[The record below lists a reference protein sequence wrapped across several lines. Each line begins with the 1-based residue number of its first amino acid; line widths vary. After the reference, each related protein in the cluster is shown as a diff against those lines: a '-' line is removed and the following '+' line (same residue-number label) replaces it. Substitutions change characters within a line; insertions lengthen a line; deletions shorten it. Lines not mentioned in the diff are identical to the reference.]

1 MTDALA
7 PALVAIVAL
16 LAVEAGAL
24 FALHR
29 FRGIGIAPSLI
40 FANAVAGVC
49 LLMAVRSAL
58 IDAPAGMTALW
69 VAGAGIGHVT
79 DVWFRWQQGRTAGG
93 ANRPRVDA

>member
-7 PALVAIVAL
+7 SALVAIVGL

-29 FRGIGIAPSLI
+29 IRGSGIVPSLI
-40 FANAVAGVC
+40 FANAAAGAC

-58 IDAPAGMTALW
+58 IDAPAGVTALW
-69 VAGAGIGHVT
+69 VAGAGVGHVT
-79 DVWFRWQQGRTAGG
+79 DVWFRWQQSRTTGG
-93 ANRPRVDA
+93 TNQRRIDA